1 MAHDRVV
8 RILRFAALAIA
19 AGACGTADAQAAA
32 TLPLIR
38 ARPLAAGAPV
48 KVFFPSGRIRIE
60 TWNRDSIEVRGRI
73 PRVEQFYLGGDRNG
87 VKLGVED
94 HPDGSDVRP
103 GDIVLR
109 VPRGSQLSVKTVSAA
124 ITGRDVSGWF
134 YSVSGVIRL
143 SGTATSV
150 EAESMAG
157 DVYLDVS
164 VPWERARTGGGRLV
178 VTGAPADLDAAT
190 VRGALDVQ
198 SAAVMRGR
206 FASVEGDIRYA
217 GVPSTDG
224 VFEFSNHSGAVEL
237 VLPRAVSTTLELSTI
252 TGTIEN
258 GFTPVRAAA
267 GAGGHGGTLR
277 MQLGAGGSRMTVRT
291 FRGTIRLQP
300 R

>member
-1 MAHDRVV
+1 M
-8 RILRFAALAIA
+8 FAALLLAE
-19 AGACGTADAQAAA
+19 GAWCAVGAQAAT
-32 TLPLIR
+32 TLPIIR
-38 ARPLAAGAPV
+38 ARSLAAGAPV

-60 TWNRDSIEVRGRI
+60 TWNRDSIEVRGHI
-73 PRVEQFYLGGDRNG
+73 PRVEQFYLGGDRSG
-87 VKLGVED
+87 VKLGIED
-94 HPDGSDVRP
+94 HPDGSDVQP
-103 GDIVLR
+103 GDIVLY
-109 VPRGSQLSVKTVSAA
+109 VPRASQLSVKTVSAA
-124 ITGRDVSGWF
+124 ITGHDVSGWF

-143 SGTATSV
+143 SGTASSV

-178 VTGAPADLDAAT
+178 VSGAPADLDAAT
-190 VRGALDVQ
+190 VRGTLDVQ

-217 GVPSTDG
+217 GMPSADG
-224 VFEFSNHSGAVEL
+224 VFEFSNHAGAVEL
-237 VLPRAVSTTLELSTI
+237 MLPRGVSATLELSTI

-258 GFTPVRAAA
+258 GFTPVRSTA

-277 MQLGAGGSRMTVRT
+277 MQLGAGGSRITVRT
-291 FRGTIRLQP
+291 FKGAIRLQP

>member
-1 MAHDRVV
+1 M
-8 RILRFAALAIA
+8 IAALALA
-19 AGACGTADAQAAA
+19 AGVCGTASAQSAT

-38 ARPLAAGAPV
+38 AHALAADAPV

-60 TWNRDSIEVRGRI
+60 AWNRDSIEVRGHI
-73 PRVEQFYLGGDRNG
+73 PRVEQFFLGGDRKG
-87 VKLGVED
+87 VKLGVQD
-94 HPDGSDVRP
+94 HPDGSDVQP

-109 VPRGSQLSVKTVSAA
+109 VPRASQLSVKTVSAA
-124 ITGRDVSGWF
+124 ITGHDVSGWF

-143 SGTATSV
+143 SGTASSV

-157 DVYLDVS
+157 DVYLDVA

-190 VRGALDVQ
+190 VRGPLDVR
-198 SAAVMRGR
+198 SAAVVRGR
-206 FASVEGDIRYA
+206 FASVEGDIRYT
-217 GVPSTDG
+217 GMPSAEG
-224 VFEFSNHSGAVEL
+224 VFEFSNHAGAVEL
-237 VLPRAVSTTLELSTI
+237 ALPRSVSATLELSTI

-258 GFTPVRAAA
+258 GFTPMRAAA

-277 MQLGAGGSRMTVRT
+277 MQLGAGASRMTVRT
-291 FRGTIRLQP
+291 FKGVIRLEP

>member
-1 MAHDRVV
+1 MA
-8 RILRFAALAIA
+8 
-19 AGACGTADAQAAA
+19 
-32 TLPLIR
+32 
-38 ARPLAAGAPV
+38 
-48 KVFFPSGRIRIE
+48 
-60 TWNRDSIEVRGRI
+60 
-73 PRVEQFYLGGDRNG
+73 GDRNG
-87 VKLGVED
+87 VKLGIDD
-94 HPDGSDVRP
+94 HPDGSEVRP

-124 ITGRDVSGWF
+124 ITGDDVSGWF
-134 YSVSGVIRL
+134 YTVSGVIRL
-143 SGTATSV
+143 SGTASSV

-157 DVYLDVS
+157 DVYLDVT

-190 VRGALDVQ
+190 VRGSLDVQ

-206 FASVEGDIRYA
+206 FASVEGDIRYTGMPGA
-217 GVPSTDG
+217 DG
-224 VFEFSNHSGAVEL
+224 VFEFSNHAGAVEL
-237 VLPRAVSTTLELSTI
+237 LLPRGVSATLELSTI

-277 MQLGAGGSRMTVRT
+277 VQLGGGGSRMTVRT
-291 FRGTIRLQP
+291 FKGTIRLQP

>member
-1 MAHDRVV
+1 MC
-8 RILRFAALAIA
+8 AAVAAA
-19 AGACGTADAQAAA
+19 AGASPGAGAQATT
-32 TLPLIR
+32 TLPIIR
-38 ARPLAAGAPV
+38 ARSLAAGAPV
-48 KVFFPSGRIRIE
+48 KVFFPSGHIRIE
-60 TWNRDSIEVRGRI
+60 AWDRDSIEVRGRI
-73 PRVEQFYLGGDRNG
+73 PRAERFYMAGDRNG
-87 VKLGVED
+87 VKLGVDD

-109 VPRGSQLSVKTVSAA
+109 VPRGSQLSVKTASAA
-124 ITGRDVSGWF
+124 ITGHDVSGWF

-143 SGTATSV
+143 SGTASSV

-157 DVYLDVS
+157 DVKLDVS

-190 VRGALDVQ
+190 VRGSLDVQ

-206 FASVEGDIRYA
+206 FASVEGDIRYTGLPDA
-217 GVPSTDG
+217 DG

-237 VLPRAVSTTLELSTI
+237 LLPRGVSATLELSSI

-258 GFTPVRAAA
+258 GFTPMRAAA

-277 MQLGAGGSRMTVRT
+277 VQLGGGGSRMTVRT
-291 FRGTIRLQP
+291 FKGTIRLQP